1 MKLAP
6 GPSTFFQML
15 KMLIKR
21 QMNPMQFYEDVF
33 KEYGDIA
40 YLRMGKNGF
49 LMLNDA
55 DAIEQV
61 LQKDAH
67 LYTKSAA
74 YERFRLIFGN
84 GLLVSNGEVWKKQR
98 RLMAFAFSSK
108 NIERLHPLI
117 IAETKRMMLSWENLT
132 RVDLA
137 EEMNS
142 ITLQIISKSMLG
154 ELKEE
159 ETKIIRSSVQE
170 MLTYLQTSRHLW
182 MQFFFAVLPVQDKVS
197 AAIKLETHLPLS
209 STKKFFNSIAAVDK
223 LVARLIHEARTSG
236 QGGNLI
242 DTLIKAT
249 DDETQATM
257 TNQQLRDEVMNI
269 LIAGHETTSN
279 ALSWTF
285 HQILKYPEVY
295 RKVKEEVLREV
306 SGEVPTFEQLHKLI
320 YTQAVFEESMRLF
333 PPFWRISRRTTVDTK
348 VKDFDIP
355 AGTNVISSIFTVQ
368 KSAKYWHNPLEFKPE
383 RFIEKKEFHKFAYI
397 PFGAGPRVC
406 IGANLA
412 MTEAITILAAVI
424 KNFDI
429 TKDFSQDPT
438 MLLSLTSQPKEGC
451 KVKIKKVGR

>member
-1 MKLAP
+1 MKFAP
-6 GPSTFFQML
+6 GPSTFWKMF

-21 QMNPMQFYEDVF
+21 QMNPMKFYEDTF

-40 YLRMGKNGF
+40 YLRLGKNGF

-98 RLMAFAFSSK
+98 RLMASSFSSK

-117 IAETKRMMLSWENLT
+117 IEETRQMLKSWENQAG
-132 RVDLA
+132 VDLA
-137 EEMNS
+137 EEMNA
-142 ITLQIISKSMLG
+142 ITLQVISKSMLG
-154 ELKEE
+154 QLHEH

-182 MQFFFAVLPVQDKVS
+182 LQFLFALLPIKDKVA
-197 AAIKLETHLPLS
+197 AAIKLETLLPLP
-209 STKKFFNSIAAVDK
+209 STKRFFNSIAAVDK
-223 LVARLIHEARTSG
+223 LVVRIIQERREA
-236 QGGNLI
+236 NLNVNLL

-249 DDETQATM
+249 DDENQGSM
-257 TNQQLRDEVMNI
+257 TNQQLRDEVVNI

-285 HQILKYPEVY
+285 HQLLKYPKVY
-295 RKVKEEVLREV
+295 EQVKAEIGRELQGEFPTYEE
-306 SGEVPTFEQLHKLI
+306 LHKLT

-368 KSAKYWHNPLEFKPE
+368 KSPKYWSNPLEFKPE
-383 RFIEKKEFHKFAYI
+383 RFLEKHDFHKFAYI
-397 PFGAGPRVC
+397 PFGAGPRIC
-406 IGANLA
+406 IGASLA

-424 KNFDI
+424 KNYDL
-429 TKDFSQDPT
+429 TKDFVSDPT
-438 MLLSLTSQPKEGC
+438 FLLSLTSQPKEGC
-451 KVKIKKVGR
+451 KVKLKKVGS